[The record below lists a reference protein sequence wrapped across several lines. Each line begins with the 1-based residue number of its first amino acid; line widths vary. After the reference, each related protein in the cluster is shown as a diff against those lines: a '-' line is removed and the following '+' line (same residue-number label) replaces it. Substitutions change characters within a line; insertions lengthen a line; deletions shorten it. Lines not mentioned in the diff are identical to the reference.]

1 MDRSQSEALDLLN
14 RDKHQRK
21 LVMQAKFKQER
32 KQRIMS
38 DQDGLLES
46 KDTNMYRKDTQ
57 ITWGANSD

>member
-1 MDRSQSEALDLLN
+1 
-14 RDKHQRK
+14 
-21 LVMQAKFKQER
+21 MQAKFKQER